1 MKRVIISGGGTGG
14 HIFPAIAI
22 ADTIKRRYP
31 EVQILFVGAE
41 GRMEM
46 DRVPRAGYE
55 IVGLPIKGLNR
66 KNPFKNISVAINL
79 VKSLVL
85 AKKTI
90 KRFNPDIAIGVG
102 GYASAPILKEAQKAG
117 IPTLI
122 QEQNSYPGVTNKLLA
137 KHVDKI
143 CVAYPDMEQFF
154 PANKIVLTG
163 NPIRKDLE
171 FMKASKE
178 DAIYHFRLP
187 SQSDKILLVLGGS
200 LGART
205 INEAVK
211 SHLIDLAEAGITLI
225 WQTGRAYI
233 NEARD
238 AIDRVPQLHCHV
250 TDFVERMDYAYTAAD
265 LVISRAGALSISEI
279 CLLHKP
285 AILVPS
291 PNVAEDHQTKNAR
304 ALSNR
309 GAADLI
315 TDAEAVQKL
324 IPEAI
329 EVLGR
334 PKLLEDMGNKAGN
347 LATPSAANLIVDQ
360 AEAVLG
366 IRK

>member
-1 MKRVIISGGGTGG
+1 
-14 HIFPAIAI
+14 
-22 ADTIKRRYP
+22 
-31 EVQILFVGAE
+31 

-66 KNPFKNISVAINL
+66 KNPLKNIPVAVNL
-79 VKSLVL
+79 VKSLIL
-85 AKKTI
+85 AKRTI

-102 GYASAPILKEAQKAG
+102 GYASAPVLKEAQKAG

-137 KHVDKI
+137 KHVNKI

-154 PANKIVLTG
+154 PKEKIILTG

-171 FMKASKE
+171 HMNVTKE
-178 DAIYHFRLP
+178 EAIYHFRLP

-205 INEAVK
+205 INESVK
-211 SHLIDLAEAGITLI
+211 SHLIDLAEAGVTLI
-225 WQTGRAYI
+225 WQTGKSYI
-233 NEARD
+233 DEARD

-250 TDFVERMDYAYTAAD
+250 TDFIERMDYAYVAAD

-279 CLLHKP
+279 CLLRKP

-291 PNVAEDHQTKNAR
+291 PNVAEDHQTKNAK
-304 ALSNR
+304 ALSMR

-315 TDAEAVQKL
+315 TDAEANEKL

-329 EVLGR
+329 EALDR
-334 PKLLEDMGNKAGN
+334 PKQLEDMGNAAGK
-347 LATPSAANLIVDQ
+347 LATPNAAEHIVRQ
-360 AEAVLG
+360 VEIVLG
-366 IRK
+366 LNS